1 MTDAEIRLL
10 YTLVCA
16 PPFDLL
22 VFYVFRDRL
31 RFARSYIICGYMLVL
46 ALTHA
51 VQMSLPLDMSLVA
64 LLCRPLALFYMLL
77 VIRDQALRVISI
89 ALLVYPL
96 LMLAGTLGT
105 MTEHFFG
112 AGLPPGLWKCLL
124 IPMMF
129 LLVLP
134 AALHTIRHL
143 LMPML
148 AVDDRRLWLYL
159 SGYEVILVALAVAAD
174 PANTSVQ
181 PTILAARL
189 LLPLALVQYLRVSTL
204 LTRYAEEGNTLHH
217 QQLHE
222 QMIRTS
228 EEARY
233 HTMLDLW
240 RSSRRMRHDLR
251 HHMTMIAQLAHE
263 ESHERLAA
271 YLDDLAEQ
279 FAEQTTRTNVHL
291 VDIVRRP

>member
-31 RFARSYIICGYMLVL
+31 RFARSYVICGYMLVL
-46 ALTHA
+46 ALTQA
-51 VQMSLPLDMSLVA
+51 AQMSLPLDMSLVA

-77 VIRDQALRVISI
+77 VIRDQSLRVISI

-148 AVDDRRLWLYL
+148 SVDDRRLWLYL

-189 LLPLALVQYLRVSTL
+189 LLPLALVQYLRVSAL
-204 LTRYAEEGNTLHH
+204 LTRYAEEGNALH
-217 QQLHE
+217 QQRLHE
-222 QMIRTS
+222 QMIRMS
-228 EEARY
+228 EEAHY
-233 HTMLDLW
+233 HTMLALW

-251 HHMTMIAQLAHE
+251 HHMAMIAQLAHE
-263 ESHERLAA
+263 ESRERLKA

-279 FAEQTTRTNVHL
+279 FAEQKSEEGK
-291 VDIVRRP
+291 

>member
-22 VFYVFRDRL
+22 VFYVFHDQL
-31 RFARSYIICGYMLVL
+31 RFARIYVVCGYMLVL
-46 ALTHA
+46 ALTQA
-51 VQMSLPLDMSLVA
+51 TQMSLPLDMSLVA

-77 VIRDQALRVISI
+77 VIRDQPLRVISI

-148 AVDDRRLWLYL
+148 SVDDRRLWLYL

-181 PTILAARL
+181 LTILAARL
-189 LLPLALVQYLRVSTL
+189 LLPLALVQYLRVSAL
-204 LTRYAEEGNTLHH
+204 LTRYAEEGNALH
-217 QQLHE
+217 QQRLHE
-222 QMIRTS
+222 QMIRMS
-228 EEARY
+228 EEAHY
-233 HTMLDLW
+233 HTMLALW

-263 ESHERLAA
+263 ESRERLKA
-271 YLDDLAEQ
+271 YLDDLAGQ
-279 FAEQTTRTNVHL
+279 FAEQKSEERK
-291 VDIVRRP
+291 

>member
-31 RFARSYIICGYMLVL
+31 RFARSYVICGYMLVL
-46 ALTHA
+46 ALTQA
-51 VQMSLPLDMSLVA
+51 AQMSLPLDMSLVA

-77 VIRDQALRVISI
+77 VIRDQSLRVISI

-148 AVDDRRLWLYL
+148 SVDDRRLWLYL
-159 SGYEVILVALAVAAD
+159 SSYEVILVALAVAAD

-189 LLPLALVQYLRVSTL
+189 LLPLALVQYLRVSAL
-204 LTRYAEEGNTLHH
+204 LTRYAEEGNALH
-217 QQLHE
+217 QQRLHE
-222 QMIRTS
+222 QMIRMS
-228 EEARY
+228 EEAHY
-233 HTMLDLW
+233 HTMLALW

-263 ESHERLAA
+263 ASRERLKA
-271 YLDDLAEQ
+271 YLDDLAGQ
-279 FAEQTTRTNVHL
+279 FAEEKAEERK
-291 VDIVRRP
+291 

>member
-10 YTLVCA
+10 YTFVCV

-31 RFARSYIICGYMLVL
+31 RFAQRYVVCAYMLVL
-46 ALTHA
+46 ALTQA
-51 VQMSLPLDMSLVA
+51 AQMSLPLDMSMIA

-77 VIRDQALRVISI
+77 SIRDQPLRVLSI

-105 MTEHFFG
+105 MAEFFFG

-129 LLVLP
+129 LLILP
-134 AALHTIRHL
+134 AALHTNRHL
-143 LMPML
+143 LAPML
-148 AVDDRRLWLYL
+148 QVDDRRLWLYL
-159 SGYEVILVALAVAAD
+159 CGYEVILVALAVAAD

-204 LTRYAEEGNTLHH
+204 LTRYAEKGNALHQ

-233 HTMLDLW
+233 QMMLSLW

-251 HHMTMIAQLAHE
+251 HHMTVIAQLAHE
-263 ESHERLAA
+263 ASRERLAA
-271 YLDDLAEQ
+271 YLDNLAEQ
-279 FAEQTTRTNVHL
+279 FAKQKAEEHK
-291 VDIVRRP
+291 

>member
-10 YTLVCA
+10 YTFVCV

-31 RFARSYIICGYMLVL
+31 RFAQRYVVCGYMLVL
-46 ALTHA
+46 ALTQA
-51 VQMSLPLDMSLVA
+51 AQMSLPLDMSMIA

-77 VIRDQALRVISI
+77 SIRDQPLRVLSI
-89 ALLVYPL
+89 TLLVYPL

-105 MTEHFFG
+105 MAEYFFG

-129 LLVLP
+129 LLILP
-134 AALHTIRHL
+134 AALHTNRHL
-143 LMPML
+143 LAPML
-148 AVDDRRLWLYL
+148 QVDDRRLWLYL
-159 SGYEVILVALAVAAD
+159 CGYEVILVALAVAAD

-204 LTRYAEEGNTLHH
+204 LTRYAEKGNALHQ

-233 HTMLDLW
+233 QMMLSLW

-251 HHMTMIAQLAHE
+251 HHMTVIAQLAHE
-263 ESHERLAA
+263 ASRERLAA
-271 YLDDLAEQ
+271 YLDNLAEQ
-279 FAEQTTRTNVHL
+279 FAKQKAEEHK
-291 VDIVRRP
+291 

>member
-31 RFARSYIICGYMLVL
+31 RFARSYVVCGYMLVL
-46 ALTHA
+46 ALTQA
-51 VQMSLPLDMSLVA
+51 AQMSLPLDMSLVA

-148 AVDDRRLWLYL
+148 SVDDRRLWLYL

-204 LTRYAEEGNTLHH
+204 LTRYAEEGNALH
-217 QQLHE
+217 QQRLHE
-222 QMIRTS
+222 QMIRMS
-228 EEARY
+228 EEAHY
-233 HTMLDLW
+233 HTMLALW

-251 HHMTMIAQLAHE
+251 HHMAMIAQLAHE
-263 ESHERLAA
+263 ESRERLKA
-271 YLDDLAEQ
+271 YLDDLAGQ
-279 FAEQTTRTNVHL
+279 FAEQKSEERK
-291 VDIVRRP
+291 

>member
-22 VFYVFRDRL
+22 VFYVFRERL
-31 RFARSYIICGYMLVL
+31 RFPIVFVLVGYMLVL
-46 ALTHA
+46 AATQA

-77 VIRDQALRVISI
+77 AVRDQPLRVLSI

-105 MTEHFFG
+105 ATDYFFG
-112 AGLPPGLWKCLL
+112 AGLPTGLWKCLL

-129 LLVLP
+129 LLILP
-134 AALHTIRHL
+134 AALHTNRHL
-143 LMPML
+143 LAPML
-148 AVDDRRLWLYL
+148 QVDDRQLWLYL
-159 SGYEVILVALAVAAD
+159 CGYEVILVALAVAAD
-174 PANTSVQ
+174 PAGTSVQ

-204 LTRYAEEGNTLHH
+204 LTRYAEKGNALHQ

-233 HTMLDLW
+233 QTMLALW

-251 HHMTMIAQLAHE
+251 HHMTVIAQLAHE
-263 ESHERLAA
+263 ASRERLAA
-271 YLDDLAEQ
+271 YLDDLAAE
-279 FAEQTTRTNVHL
+279 FAEQKAEEHK
-291 VDIVRRP
+291 

>member
-31 RFARSYIICGYMLVL
+31 RFARSYVVCGYMLVL

-148 AVDDRRLWLYL
+148 SVDDRRLWLYL

-204 LTRYAEEGNTLHH
+204 LTRYAEEGNALH
-217 QQLHE
+217 QQRLHE
-222 QMIRTS
+222 QMIRMS
-228 EEARY
+228 EEAHY
-233 HTMLDLW
+233 HTMLALW

-263 ESHERLAA
+263 ESRERLKA
-271 YLDDLAEQ
+271 YLDDLAGQ
-279 FAEQTTRTNVHL
+279 FAEQKAEERK
-291 VDIVRRP
+291 

>member
-10 YTLVCA
+10 YTFVCVL
-16 PPFDLL
+16 PFDLL

-31 RFARSYIICGYMLVL
+31 RFAQRYVVCAYMLVL
-46 ALTHA
+46 ALTQA
-51 VQMSLPLDMSLVA
+51 AQMSLPLDMSMIA

-77 VIRDQALRVISI
+77 SIRDQPLRVLSI

-105 MTEHFFG
+105 MAEYFFG

-129 LLVLP
+129 LLILP
-134 AALHTIRHL
+134 AALHTNRHL
-143 LMPML
+143 LAPML
-148 AVDDRRLWLYL
+148 QVDDRRLWLYL
-159 SGYEVILVALAVAAD
+159 CGYEVILVALAVAAD

-204 LTRYAEEGNTLHH
+204 LTRYAEKGNALHQ

-228 EEARY
+228 EEAHY
-233 HTMLDLW
+233 QMMLSLW

-251 HHMTMIAQLAHE
+251 HHMTVIAQLAHE
-263 ESHERLAA
+263 ASRERLAA
-271 YLDDLAEQ
+271 YLDNLAEQ
-279 FAEQTTRTNVHL
+279 FAKQKAEEHK
-291 VDIVRRP
+291 

>member
-51 VQMSLPLDMSLVA
+51 AQMSLPLDMSLVA

-77 VIRDQALRVISI
+77 VIGDQPLRVISI

-148 AVDDRRLWLYL
+148 SVDDRRLWLYL

-181 PTILAARL
+181 LTILAARL
-189 LLPLALVQYLRVSTL
+189 LLPLALVQYLRVSAL
-204 LTRYAEEGNTLHH
+204 LTRYAEEGNALH
-217 QQLHE
+217 QQRLHE
-222 QMIRTS
+222 QMIRMS
-228 EEARY
+228 EEAHY
-233 HTMLDLW
+233 HTMLALW

-263 ESHERLAA
+263 ESRERLKA
-271 YLDDLAEQ
+271 YLDDLAGQ
-279 FAEQTTRTNVHL
+279 FAEQKSEERK
-291 VDIVRRP
+291 

>member
-31 RFARSYIICGYMLVL
+31 RFARSYVVCGYMLVL
-46 ALTHA
+46 ALTQA
-51 VQMSLPLDMSLVA
+51 AQMSLPLDMSLVA

-77 VIRDQALRVISI
+77 SIRDQALRVISI

-148 AVDDRRLWLYL
+148 SVDDRRLWLYL

-204 LTRYAEEGNTLHH
+204 LTRYAEEGNALHQ

-228 EEARY
+228 EEVRY
-233 HTMLDLW
+233 QTMLDLW

-263 ESHERLAA
+263 ENRERLAA
-271 YLDDLAEQ
+271 YLDDLADE
-279 FAEQTTRTNVHL
+279 FAEQKSKERK
-291 VDIVRRP
+291 

>member
-31 RFARSYIICGYMLVL
+31 RFARSYVICGYMLVL
-46 ALTHA
+46 ALTQA
-51 VQMSLPLDMSLVA
+51 AQMSLPLDMSLVA

-77 VIRDQALRVISI
+77 VIRDQSLRVISI

-148 AVDDRRLWLYL
+148 SVDDRRLWLYL
-159 SGYEVILVALAVAAD
+159 SGYEGILVALAVAAD

-181 PTILAARL
+181 LTILAARL
-189 LLPLALVQYLRVSTL
+189 LLPLALVQYLRVSAL
-204 LTRYAEEGNTLHH
+204 LTRYAEEGNALH
-217 QQLHE
+217 QQRLHE
-222 QMIRTS
+222 QMIRMS
-228 EEARY
+228 EEAHY
-233 HTMLDLW
+233 HTMLALW

-263 ESHERLAA
+263 ESRERLKA
-271 YLDDLAEQ
+271 YLDDLAGQ
-279 FAEQTTRTNVHL
+279 FAEQKSEE
-291 VDIVRRP
+291 RR

>member
-31 RFARSYIICGYMLVL
+31 RFARSYIVCGYMLVL
-46 ALTHA
+46 ALTQI

-77 VIRDQALRVISI
+77 VIRDQPLRVLSI

-105 MTEHFFG
+105 MTEYFFG

-148 AVDDRRLWLYL
+148 SVDDRRLWLYL

-204 LTRYAEEGNTLHH
+204 LTRYAEEGNALHQ

-228 EEARY
+228 EEVRY
-233 HTMLDLW
+233 QTMLDLW

-263 ESHERLAA
+263 ENRERLAA
-271 YLDDLAEQ
+271 YLDDLADE
-279 FAEQTTRTNVHL
+279 FAEQKSKERK
-291 VDIVRRP
+291 

>member
-31 RFARSYIICGYMLVL
+31 RFARSYVICGYMLVL
-46 ALTHA
+46 ALTQA
-51 VQMSLPLDMSLVA
+51 AQMSLPLDMSLVA

-77 VIRDQALRVISI
+77 VIRDQSLRVISI

-148 AVDDRRLWLYL
+148 SVDDRRLWLYL

-189 LLPLALVQYLRVSTL
+189 LLPLALVQYLRVSAL
-204 LTRYAEEGNTLHH
+204 LTRYAEEGNALH
-217 QQLHE
+217 QQRLHE
-222 QMIRTS
+222 QMIRMS
-228 EEARY
+228 EEAHY
-233 HTMLDLW
+233 HTMLALW

-251 HHMTMIAQLAHE
+251 HHMAMIAQLAHE
-263 ESHERLAA
+263 ESRERLKA
-271 YLDDLAEQ
+271 YLDDLAGQ
-279 FAEQTTRTNVHL
+279 FAEQKSEERK
-291 VDIVRRP
+291 

>member
-31 RFARSYIICGYMLVL
+31 RFARSYVVCGYMLVL
-46 ALTHA
+46 ALTQA
-51 VQMSLPLDMSLVA
+51 AQMSLPLDMSLVA

-77 VIRDQALRVISI
+77 VIRDQPLRVISI

-148 AVDDRRLWLYL
+148 SVDDRRLWLYL

-189 LLPLALVQYLRVSTL
+189 LLPLALVQYLRVSAL
-204 LTRYAEEGNTLHH
+204 LTRYAEEGNALH
-217 QQLHE
+217 QQRLHE
-222 QMIRTS
+222 QMIRMS
-228 EEARY
+228 EEAHY
-233 HTMLDLW
+233 HTMLALW

-263 ESHERLAA
+263 ESRERLKA

-279 FAEQTTRTNVHL
+279 FAEQKSEEGQ
-291 VDIVRRP
+291 

>member
-22 VFYVFRDRL
+22 IFYVFRDRL
-31 RFARSYIICGYMLVL
+31 RFARIYIICGYMLVL

-51 VQMSLPLDMSLVA
+51 AQMSLPLDMSLVA

-77 VIRDQALRVISI
+77 VIRDQPLRVISI

-148 AVDDRRLWLYL
+148 SVGDRRLWLYL

-204 LTRYAEEGNTLHH
+204 LTRYAEEGNALH
-217 QQLHE
+217 QQRLHE
-222 QMIRTS
+222 QMIRMS
-228 EEARY
+228 EEAHY

-263 ESHERLAA
+263 ESRERLAA
-271 YLDDLAEQ
+271 YLDDLAGQ
-279 FAEQTTRTNVHL
+279 FAEQKSEERK
-291 VDIVRRP
+291 

>member
-51 VQMSLPLDMSLVA
+51 AQMSLPLDMSLVA

-105 MTEHFFG
+105 MTEYFFG

-148 AVDDRRLWLYL
+148 SVDDRRLWLYL

-204 LTRYAEEGNTLHH
+204 LTRYAEEGNALH
-217 QQLHE
+217 QQRLHE
-222 QMIRTS
+222 QMIRMS
-228 EEARY
+228 EEAHY
-233 HTMLDLW
+233 HTMLALW

-251 HHMTMIAQLAHE
+251 HHMAMIAQLAHE
-263 ESHERLAA
+263 ESRERLKA
-271 YLDDLAEQ
+271 YLDDLAGQ
-279 FAEQTTRTNVHL
+279 FAEQKSEERK
-291 VDIVRRP
+291 

>member
-22 VFYVFRDRL
+22 VFYVFHDQL
-31 RFARSYIICGYMLVL
+31 RFARIYVVCGYMLVL
-46 ALTHA
+46 ALTQA
-51 VQMSLPLDMSLVA
+51 AQMSLPLDMSLVA

-77 VIRDQALRVISI
+77 VIRDQPLRVISI

-148 AVDDRRLWLYL
+148 SVDDRRLWLYL

-181 PTILAARL
+181 LTILAARL
-189 LLPLALVQYLRVSTL
+189 LLPLALVQYLRVSAL
-204 LTRYAEEGNTLHH
+204 LTRYAEEGNALH
-217 QQLHE
+217 QQRLHE
-222 QMIRTS
+222 QMIRMS
-228 EEARY
+228 EEAHY
-233 HTMLDLW
+233 HTMLALW

-251 HHMTMIAQLAHE
+251 HHMAMIAQLAHE
-263 ESHERLAA
+263 ESRERLKA
-271 YLDDLAEQ
+271 YLDDLAGQ
-279 FAEQTTRTNVHL
+279 FAEQKSEERK
-291 VDIVRRP
+291 

>member
-31 RFARSYIICGYMLVL
+31 RFAQSYIICGYMLVL

-51 VQMSLPLDMSLVA
+51 AQMSLPLDMSLVA

-77 VIRDQALRVISI
+77 VIGDQPLRVISI

-105 MTEHFFG
+105 MTEYFFG

-148 AVDDRRLWLYL
+148 SVDDRRLWLYL

-204 LTRYAEEGNTLHH
+204 LTRYAEEGNALH
-217 QQLHE
+217 QQRLHE

-263 ESHERLAA
+263 ESRERLAV

-279 FAEQTTRTNVHL
+279 FAEQKSEERK
-291 VDIVRRP
+291 

>member
-10 YTLVCA
+10 YTIVCV

-22 VFYVFRDRL
+22 VFYVFRNRL
-31 RFARSYIICGYMLVL
+31 RFARSYVVCGYMLVL
-46 ALTHA
+46 ALTQA
-51 VQMSLPLDMSLVA
+51 AQMSLPLDMSLVA

-77 VIRDQALRVISI
+77 VIRDQSLRVISI

-134 AALHTIRHL
+134 AALHTIRQL

-148 AVDDRRLWLYL
+148 SVDDRRLWLYL

-189 LLPLALVQYLRVSTL
+189 LLPLALVQYLRVSSL
-204 LTRYAEEGNTLHH
+204 LTRYAEEGNALH
-217 QQLHE
+217 QQRLHE
-222 QMIRTS
+222 QMIRMS
-228 EEARY
+228 EEAHY
-233 HTMLDLW
+233 HTMLALW

-263 ESHERLAA
+263 ASRERLKA
-271 YLDDLAEQ
+271 YLDDLAGQ
-279 FAEQTTRTNVHL
+279 FAEEKAEERK
-291 VDIVRRP
+291 

>member
-10 YTLVCA
+10 YTFVCV

-31 RFARSYIICGYMLVL
+31 RFAQRYVVCGYMLML
-46 ALTHA
+46 ALTQA
-51 VQMSLPLDMSLVA
+51 AQMSLPLDMSMIA

-77 VIRDQALRVISI
+77 SIRDQPLRVLSI

-105 MTEHFFG
+105 MAEYFFG

-129 LLVLP
+129 LLILP
-134 AALHTIRHL
+134 AALHTNRHL
-143 LMPML
+143 LAPML
-148 AVDDRRLWLYL
+148 QVDDRRLWLYL
-159 SGYEVILVALAVAAD
+159 CGYEVILVALAVAAD

-204 LTRYAEEGNTLHH
+204 LTRYAEKGNALHQ

-228 EEARY
+228 EEAHY
-233 HTMLDLW
+233 QMMLSLW

-251 HHMTMIAQLAHE
+251 HHMTVIAQLAHE
-263 ESHERLAA
+263 ASRERLAA
-271 YLDDLAEQ
+271 YLDNLAEQ
-279 FAEQTTRTNVHL
+279 FAKQKAEEHK
-291 VDIVRRP
+291 

>member
-31 RFARSYIICGYMLVL
+31 RFARSYVICGYMLVL
-46 ALTHA
+46 ALTQA
-51 VQMSLPLDMSLVA
+51 AQMSLPLDMSLVA

-77 VIRDQALRVISI
+77 SIRDQPLRVISI

-148 AVDDRRLWLYL
+148 SVDDRRLWLYL

-189 LLPLALVQYLRVSTL
+189 LLPLALVQYLRVSSL
-204 LTRYAEEGNTLHH
+204 LTRYAEEGNALH
-217 QQLHE
+217 QQRLHE
-222 QMIRTS
+222 QMIRMS
-228 EEARY
+228 EEAHY
-233 HTMLDLW
+233 HTMLALW

-263 ESHERLAA
+263 ESRERLKA

-279 FAEQTTRTNVHL
+279 FAEQKSEEGK
-291 VDIVRRP
+291 

>member
-31 RFARSYIICGYMLVL
+31 RFARSYVVCGYMLVL
-46 ALTHA
+46 ALTQA
-51 VQMSLPLDMSLVA
+51 AQMSLPLDMSLVA

-77 VIRDQALRVISI
+77 VIGDQPLRVISI

-105 MTEHFFG
+105 MTEYFFG

-148 AVDDRRLWLYL
+148 SVDDRRLWLYL

-204 LTRYAEEGNTLHH
+204 LTRYAEEGNALH
-217 QQLHE
+217 QQRLHE
-222 QMIRTS
+222 QMIRMS
-228 EEARY
+228 EEAHY
-233 HTMLDLW
+233 HTMLALW

-251 HHMTMIAQLAHE
+251 HHMAMIAQLAHE
-263 ESHERLAA
+263 ESRERLKA
-271 YLDDLAEQ
+271 YLDDLAGQ
-279 FAEQTTRTNVHL
+279 FAEQKSEERK
-291 VDIVRRP
+291 

>member
-31 RFARSYIICGYMLVL
+31 RFARSYVICGYMLVL
-46 ALTHA
+46 ALTQA
-51 VQMSLPLDMSLVA
+51 AQMSLPLDMSLVA

-77 VIRDQALRVISI
+77 VIRDQSLRVISI

-148 AVDDRRLWLYL
+148 SVDDRRLWLYL

-181 PTILAARL
+181 LTILAARL
-189 LLPLALVQYLRVSTL
+189 LLPSNICACLP
-204 LTRYAEEGNTLHH
+204 
-217 QQLHE
+217 
-222 QMIRTS
+222 
-228 EEARY
+228 
-233 HTMLDLW
+233 
-240 RSSRRMRHDLR
+240 SSRAM
-251 HHMTMIAQLAHE
+251 Q
-263 ESHERLAA
+263 
-271 YLDDLAEQ
+271 
-279 FAEQTTRTNVHL
+279 
-291 VDIVRRP
+291 RREMHCISSGFTSR

>member
-22 VFYVFRDRL
+22 VFYVFRDQL
-31 RFARSYIICGYMLVL
+31 RFARIYVVCGYMLVL
-46 ALTHA
+46 ALTQA
-51 VQMSLPLDMSLVA
+51 AQMSLPLDMSLVA

-77 VIRDQALRVISI
+77 VIRDQPLRVISI

-134 AALHTIRHL
+134 AALHTIRRL

-148 AVDDRRLWLYL
+148 SVDDRRLWLYL

-204 LTRYAEEGNTLHH
+204 LTRYAEEGNALH
-217 QQLHE
+217 QQRLHE
-222 QMIRTS
+222 QMIRMS
-228 EEARY
+228 EEAHY
-233 HTMLDLW
+233 HTMLALW

-263 ESHERLAA
+263 ESRERLAA
-271 YLDDLAEQ
+271 YLDDLADE
-279 FAEQTTRTNVHL
+279 FAEQKSEE
-291 VDIVRRP
+291 RR

>member
-31 RFARSYIICGYMLVL
+31 RFARIYVICGYMLVL
-46 ALTHA
+46 ALTQA
-51 VQMSLPLDMSLVA
+51 AQMSLPLDMSLVA

-77 VIRDQALRVISI
+77 SIRDQSLRVISI

-105 MTEHFFG
+105 MTEYFFG

-148 AVDDRRLWLYL
+148 SVDDRRLWLYL

-181 PTILAARL
+181 LTILAARL
-189 LLPLALVQYLRVSTL
+189 LLPLALVQYLRVSAL
-204 LTRYAEEGNTLHH
+204 LTRYAEEGNALH
-217 QQLHE
+217 QQRLHE
-222 QMIRTS
+222 QMIRMS
-228 EEARY
+228 EEAHY
-233 HTMLDLW
+233 HTMLALW

-251 HHMTMIAQLAHE
+251 HHMAMIAQLAHE
-263 ESHERLAA
+263 ESRERLKA
-271 YLDDLAEQ
+271 YLDDLAGQ
-279 FAEQTTRTNVHL
+279 FAEQKSEERK
-291 VDIVRRP
+291 

>member
-31 RFARSYIICGYMLVL
+31 RFARSYIVCGYMLVL
-46 ALTHA
+46 ALTQI
-51 VQMSLPLDMSLVA
+51 VQMSLPLDMSLIA

-77 VIRDQALRVISI
+77 VIRDQPLRVLSI

-105 MTEHFFG
+105 MTEYFFG

-148 AVDDRRLWLYL
+148 SVDDRRLWLYL

-204 LTRYAEEGNTLHH
+204 LTRYAEEGNALHQ

-228 EEARY
+228 EEVRY
-233 HTMLDLW
+233 QTMLDLW

-263 ESHERLAA
+263 ESRERLKA
-271 YLDDLAEQ
+271 YLDDLAGQ
-279 FAEQTTRTNVHL
+279 SAEQKSEERK
-291 VDIVRRP
+291 